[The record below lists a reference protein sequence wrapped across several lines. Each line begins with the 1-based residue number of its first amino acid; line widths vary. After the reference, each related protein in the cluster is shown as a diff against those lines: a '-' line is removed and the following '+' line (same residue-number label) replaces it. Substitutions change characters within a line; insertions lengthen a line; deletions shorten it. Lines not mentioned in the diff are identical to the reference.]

1 MLAQIAGSGLALRQE
16 GPENRT
22 DDSEELLADMEE
34 RSHAADAR
42 TFMFEGLSPPPLS
55 SPLHFPRFLFQN
67 RSVIQVFFVS
77 FLSLASLSLC
87 RFHFLFLCCLVSL
100 TVVRT
105 WSIACLASLSLS
117 LSLSLCSLLAVSRAR
132 SLSFSVSHALVR
144 ACALSPLVD
153 TRDSHHTHISQ
164 ATRSLWKNWRRNMAP
179 TLLPWHVIARSMST
193 STHQR
198 N

>member
-1 MLAQIAGSGLALRQE
+1 MTVRSCSQTWKNDHMLLMRGLLC
-16 GPENRT
+16 
-22 DDSEELLADMEE
+22 SKVCL
-34 RSHAADAR
+34 
-42 TFMFEGLSPPPLS
+42 PPPFPPPFIFLAFSSRTVPSFRSFSFLS
-55 SPLHFPRFLFQN
+55 FLSHLFL
-67 RSVIQVFFVS
+67 SVAFTFCFFAVS
-77 FLSLASLSLC
+77 FLSRLCAHGRSLAWL
-87 RFHFLFLCCLVSL
+87 
-100 TVVRT
+100 
-105 WSIACLASLSLS
+105 LSLS
-117 LSLSLCSLLAVSRAR
+117 LSFSLCSLLAVSRAR